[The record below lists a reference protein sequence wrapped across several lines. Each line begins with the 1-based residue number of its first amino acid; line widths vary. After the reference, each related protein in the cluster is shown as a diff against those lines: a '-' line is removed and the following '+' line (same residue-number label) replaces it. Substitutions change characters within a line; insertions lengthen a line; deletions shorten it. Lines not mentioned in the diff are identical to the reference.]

1 MGSIGNCCCG
11 CCDECSQGLSTNDDA
26 FYHLK
31 FESLAGLHPVSFEND
46 LYVASKCRR
55 TTGGTY
61 GGFNPATALPPDPI
75 HAKVGID
82 CNFDYL
88 AAFSDPPVKLT
99 EATKMS
105 SAIEACCFAAFAA
118 PADGDCKSA
127 GTQGAYEY
135 SDKFAYTD
143 ESEATGLACYPG
155 GIRHTGPDTHT
166 KWIAMRNSAA
176 CRRRVEGVA
185 LKACYINDA
194 YGNRKLELTA
204 IVTYKDH
211 FNIVA
216 EEFYDYKVDYAA
228 RGAEYVD
235 YSGVGG
241 GCVES
246 VPATAAHTDWR
257 CGSAGPHTFSADA
270 TIPDRNADCLCVS
283 SSTSGTCTTET
294 IVRKILLDPN
304 CTIKG
309 THVFASGLSP
319 TAKFRLPC
327 YCSKTSLF
335 LCRGWGYETINC
347 ALDPPEILAFPTAYY
362 ITNASGWSSRVIT
375 TPSSPS
381 TAVTCDSQPTLMNWW
396 TEDWTITIS

>member
-31 FESLAGLHPVSFEND
+31 FESLAGLHPLSFEND

-118 PADGDCKSA
+118 PADGDCKSE
-127 GTQGAYEY
+127 GTQGSYEY
-135 SDKFAYTD
+135 SDEFAYTD
-143 ESEATGLACYPG
+143 ESEATGLPCYPG
-155 GIRHTGPDTHT
+155 GIRHIGPDTYTH
-166 KWIAMRNSAA
+166 KIMMKNSASA
-176 CRRRVEGVA
+176 RRRVEGVA

-194 YGNRKLELTA
+194 YGVRKLELTA

-211 FNIVA
+211 LRIVQDY
-216 EEFYDYKVDYAA
+216 FYDRKIDYAA
-228 RGAEYVD
+228 RAADYVD
-235 YSGVGG
+235 YGYPT
-241 GCVES
+241 GCVIITAAS
-246 VPATAAHTDWR
+246 AAHTDWI
-257 CGSAGPHTFSADA
+257 CGGPGPHAYSADA
-270 TIPDRNADCLCVS
+270 TVPDRYVDCLCVS

-294 IVRKILLDPN
+294 IVRKILLDPD

-309 THVFASGLSP
+309 THVFSSGLAP
-319 TAKFRLPC
+319 TAKLRVPC
-327 YCSKTSLF
+327 YCPGTSLF
-335 LCRGWGYETINC
+335 VCNGWPYETVIC
-347 ALDPPEILAFPTAYY
+347 PLDLPRIRAFETAFY
-362 ITNASGWSSRVIT
+362 TTTSTGWSSRVIT

-381 TAVTCDSQPTLMNWW
+381 NASSCIGAPSLINWW